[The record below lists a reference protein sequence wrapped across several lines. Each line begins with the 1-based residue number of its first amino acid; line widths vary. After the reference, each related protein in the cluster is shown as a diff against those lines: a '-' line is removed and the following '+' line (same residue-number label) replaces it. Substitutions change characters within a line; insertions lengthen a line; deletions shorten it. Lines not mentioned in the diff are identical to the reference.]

1 MERLS
6 GLDAACLHIETPATP
21 MNVMAVVR
29 LDGSEGGFER
39 ERFLAQ
45 LESRMGDL
53 APLRRRLVDSVLGL
67 DRPHWVECRDVHLLK
82 HVSVITAPAPGGER
96 QFAEIVAGEACR
108 PLDRS
113 RPLWRLTIVEG
124 LEQAQVGLVMVIHHA
139 AVDGI
144 SGAALLARV
153 LDCSPDPHAP
163 PAVKPAS
170 ARRDGT
176 REHEFKSPGT
186 RPSRVAEAVTGVA
199 AAAERFGHF
208 ASGPGRSLLDPTP
221 FAPETRL
228 TGRVGADRIV
238 AWCRTRRNALEFV
251 RKEFGGTLNDV
262 VMAACT
268 ESLRHYLR
276 RHDELPDQP
285 LVAAVPISVRQP
297 GEHDRFGNRLS
308 ALFMRLPVHIDDPVE
323 QLTEI
328 QHESRRAKQ
337 VHHAVGGDTLGYLAE
352 LTSDGILGAGVRIA
366 EMLGVTRWLPPL
378 ANVTI
383 SNVPGPREPLYA
395 AGARVISAHPHGPLL
410 AGVRLNITVMSYADS
425 VDFGLI
431 GCRQSLPDADEV
443 ARGFGNAI
451 DALVKL
457 ALGEVRSQEV
467 TDSPAGA

>member
-21 MNVMAVVR
+21 MNVLAVVR

-39 ERFLAQ
+39 QRFLSQ
-45 LESRMGDL
+45 LETRVADL
-53 APLRRRLVDSVLGL
+53 APLRRRLVDSVLGF
-67 DRPHWVECRDVHLLK
+67 DRPGWVECPDVPLHK
-82 HVSVITAPAPGGER
+82 HVRVLAAPAPGGER
-96 QFAEIVAGEACR
+96 QFSEIVAEEARR

-124 LEQAQVGLVMVIHHA
+124 LQHAQVGLVMVIHHA
-139 AVDGI
+139 AVDGV

-153 LDCSPDPHAP
+153 LDCSPAPHASP
-163 PAVKPAS
+163 LVKPAQTPRDGGREYEFQTPGARS
-170 ARRDGT
+170 AR
-176 REHEFKSPGT
+176 
-186 RPSRVAEAVTGVA
+186 VAKAVTGVA

-208 ASGPGRSLLDPTP
+208 ARGPGRALLDPTP

-228 TGRVGADRIV
+228 NGPVGADRIV
-238 AWCRTRRNALEFV
+238 TWCRTRRDSLEFV
-251 RKEFGGTLNDV
+251 RKAFGGTLNDV

-268 ESLRHYLR
+268 ESLRHYLS
-276 RHDELPDQP
+276 RHAELPEQP
-285 LVAAVPISVRQP
+285 LVAAVPVSVRQP
-297 GEHDRFGNRLS
+297 GEHDRFGNHLS
-308 ALFMRLPVHIDDPVE
+308 ALFVRLPVHLEDPIE

-337 VHHAVGGDTLGYLAE
+337 IHHAVGEDTLGYLAE
-352 LTSDGILGAGVRIA
+352 LTSDGILGAGIRIA
-366 EMLGVTRWLPPL
+366 EQLGVVRWLPPL

-395 AGARVISAHPHGPLL
+395 GGARVISAHPHGPLL

-443 ARGFGNAI
+443 AQGFGNAVEL
-451 DALVKL
+451 LVKS
-457 ALGEVRSQEV
+457 ALEERRPEAAAAP
-467 TDSPAGA
+467 SPTT